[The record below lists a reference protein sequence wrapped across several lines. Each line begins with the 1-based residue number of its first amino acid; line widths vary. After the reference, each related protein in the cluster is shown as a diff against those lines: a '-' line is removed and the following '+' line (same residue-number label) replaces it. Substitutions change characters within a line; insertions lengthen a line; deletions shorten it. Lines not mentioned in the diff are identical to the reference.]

1 MARNTAEQIDAF
13 PPPADEPTARRSPM
27 DKIRVLRLPE
37 VCEITGLCR
46 SSIYQMEAERRF
58 PKRVKIGTRSVGWI
72 ESEVQT
78 WLCQRI
84 ENSRKAVG

>member
-1 MARNTAEQIDAF
+1 MARNSGEQIDAF
-13 PPPADEPTARRSPM
+13 SSSTDDSTARRFTTSR
-27 DKIRVLRLPE
+27 IQVLRLPE
-37 VCEITGLCR
+37 VCRITGLCR

-72 ESEVQT
+72 ESEVQM
-78 WLCQRI
+78 WLCHRI